1 MKQTIGIGTTA
12 NDGTGDPL
20 RTAYNKINLNFTE
33 LYGSVIY
40 CGDWDLS
47 LDVVP
52 QTGGTGASGAI
63 NKGNLFY
70 INVGAVNLTGPD
82 GGKILKG
89 YLAMAR
95 IDVPGID
102 LSDRTKWILLTSI
115 V

>member
-1 MKQTIGIGTTA
+1 MTTQLKTILTNVFLAQSANVTGT
-12 NDGTGDPL
+12 
-20 RTAYNKINLNFTE
+20 I
-33 LYGSVIY
+33 VY
-40 CGDWDLS
+40 CGDWNLS

-52 QTGGTGASGAI
+52 QTGGTGTAGAI

-70 INVGAVNLTGPD
+70 VDVGAVNLTGPD

-89 YLAMAR
+89 YIAMAR
-95 IDVPGID
+95 INVPGID